1 MKGNSRAYNRDI
13 SYRKA
18 KRKKRI
24 TNAIF
29 SGYWE
34 QHDYYDNLHQYS
46 KNKIHCSCPC
56 CSPKTRNK
64 GNRKRKVT
72 GNYSRHL
79 SYKWSD
85 LKKVISMDMDEFETL
100 GKRTS
105 KKRKNDR

>member
-34 QHDYYDNLHQYS
+34 QYLKTVGFLNFQGPHHLHGAVSSFAINPPSEVETCRIQS
-46 KNKIHCSCPC
+46 
-56 CSPKTRNK
+56 
-64 GNRKRKVT
+64 
-72 GNYSRHL
+72 
-79 SYKWSD
+79 
-85 LKKVISMDMDEFETL
+85 KKVGVRKS
-100 GKRTS
+100 RP
-105 KKRKNDR
+105 KNDT